1 MITREPT
8 STVVRRILR
17 EVLEDESLQLRGE
30 ESLVHDLGLDSMTF
44 LHLALQLE
52 DFLQAPLN
60 EDPEDLPETVDDLI
74 LLVQA
79 QLEVP
84 AHVA

>member
-60 EDPEDLPETVDDLI
+60 EDPENLPETVDDLI

>member
-1 MITREPT
+1 MNTHQPT
-8 STVVRRILR
+8 STVVRLILR
-17 EVLEDESLQLRGE
+17 EVLEDESLELRGD

-60 EDPEDLPETVDDLI
+60 EDPENLPETVNDLI
-74 LLVQA
+74 RLVEE
-79 QLEVP
+79 QLEAL

>member
-1 MITREPT
+1 MNTHQPT
-8 STVVRRILR
+8 STVVRLILR
-17 EVLEDESLQLRGE
+17 EVLEDESLELRGD

-60 EDPEDLPETVDDLI
+60 EDPENLPETVKDLI
-74 LLVQA
+74 LLVEE
-79 QLEVP
+79 QLEAP

>member
-1 MITREPT
+1 MNTLEST

-17 EVLEDESLQLRGE
+17 EVLEDESLELRGE
-30 ESLVHDLGLDSMTF
+30 ESLIHDLGLDSMTF

-60 EDPEDLPETVDDLI
+60 EDPENLPETVNDLI

-79 QLEVP
+79 QLEAP

>member
-1 MITREPT
+1 MNTHQPT
-8 STVVRRILR
+8 STVVRLILR
-17 EVLEDESLQLRGE
+17 EVLEDESLELQGD

-60 EDPEDLPETVDDLI
+60 EDPENLPETVSDLI
-74 LLVQA
+74 RLVEE
-79 QLEVP
+79 QLEAL

>member
-1 MITREPT
+1 
-8 STVVRRILR
+8 
-17 EVLEDESLQLRGE
+17 
-30 ESLVHDLGLDSMTF
+30 MTF